1 MPGVPSQGNDMKH
14 LWRKGVV
21 LACAL
26 SVSACASIVGGRYQ
40 KVQVETRAADQS
52 IRADCT
58 LSNGESQV
66 RVTTPGTATVH
77 RSSHDLNVSCQKDGK
92 QIAQQ
97 SYDSTI
103 RGMVWGNLIFGGL
116 IGVVVDFSDGASH
129 HYPDKLSVLVA
140 SSYASVAGYA
150 RPGGIGTASYAAAS
164 SPQTNGLASL
174 DGRVSKTMFNAAQ
187 NVAAARQCDRAI
199 HVVMVDGERAMFRS
213 QCPASGDVQIECAG
227 DACVAMQ
234 PMGVASY

>member
-1 MPGVPSQGNDMKH
+1 MKH
-14 LWRKGVV
+14 LWKKGVV

-52 IRADCT
+52 VRADCT

-77 RSSHDLNVSCQKDGK
+77 RSAHDLNVTCLKDGK

-129 HYPDKLSVLVA
+129 HYPDKLSVLVP
-140 SSYASVAGYA
+140 S
-150 RPGGIGTASYAAAS
+150 TYAAAATYPNPGAGQAGTYAGPS
-164 SPQTNGLASL
+164 SPETVGLASL
-174 DGRVSKTMFNAAQ
+174 DSRVSKSMFNAAQ

-199 HVVMVDGERAMFRS
+199 HVVMVDGQRAMFRS

-227 DACVAMQ
+227 DACVPMQ
-234 PMGVASY
+234 PMGMASY

>member
-1 MPGVPSQGNDMKH
+1 MKH
-14 LWRKGVV
+14 LGKKGVV
-21 LACAL
+21 IACAL
-26 SVSACASIVGGRYQ
+26 SVSACASIIGTPYQ

-66 RVTTPGTATVH
+66 RVTTPGTAVVH
-77 RSSHDLNVSCQKDGK
+77 RSSHDLSVSCQKDGK

-103 RGMVWGNLIFGGL
+103 RGMVWGNLILGGL
-116 IGVVVDFSDGASH
+116 VGIAIDFADGAAH
-129 HYPDKLSVLVA
+129 HYPDKVSVIVP
-140 SSYASVAGYA
+140 SVYANA
-150 RPGGIGTASYAAAS
+150 ASYPASDATQVGTYSAAS
-164 SPQTNGLASL
+164 PAINGLASL
-174 DGRVSKTMFNAAQ
+174 DGRISKTMFNAAQ
-187 NVAAARQCDRAI
+187 NVAASHQCDRAI
-199 HVVMVDGERAMFRS
+199 HVVMVEGQRAMFRS

-234 PMGVASY
+234 PMGMASS